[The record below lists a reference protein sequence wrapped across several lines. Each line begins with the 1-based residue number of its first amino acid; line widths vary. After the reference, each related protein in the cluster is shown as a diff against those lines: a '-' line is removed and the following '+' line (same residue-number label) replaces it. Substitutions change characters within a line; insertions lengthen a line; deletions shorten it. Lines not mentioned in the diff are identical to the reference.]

1 MSKYTDEEIQQL
13 VELVG
18 KLLEANEELNARV
31 IAIDAYLRNEMSRTK
46 QLKQII
52 KEYEARINYNSS
64 N

>member
-1 MSKYTDEEIQQL
+1 MSKYTEEEVEQL

-31 IAIDAYLRNEMSRTK
+31 IAIDAYLKNEMARTK
-46 QLKQII
+46 QLKNII
-52 KEYEARINYNSS
+52 RQYEARNNYNSP

>member
-1 MSKYTDEEIQQL
+1 MSKYTDDEIQQL
-13 VELVG
+13 VELVS

>member
-1 MSKYTDEEIQQL
+1 MSKYTDDEVEQL

-31 IAIDAYLRNEMSRTK
+31 IAIDAYLKNEMARTK
-46 QLKQII
+46 QLKNII
-52 KEYEARINYNSS
+52 RQYEARDNYNSP

>member
-52 KEYEARINYNSS
+52 KEYEARINYNSP

>member
-1 MSKYTDEEIQQL
+1 MSRYTEEEVQQL

-31 IAIDAYLRNEMSRTK
+31 IAIDAYLKNEMARTK
-46 QLKQII
+46 QLKNII
-52 KEYEARINYNSS
+52 RQYEARDNYNSP

>member
-13 VELVG
+13 VELVSR
-18 KLLEANEELNARV
+18 LLEANEELNARV

-52 KEYEARINYNSS
+52 KEYEARINYNSP

>member
-1 MSKYTDEEIQQL
+1 MSQYTDEEIQQL

>member
-1 MSKYTDEEIQQL
+1 MSQYTDEEIQQL
-13 VELVG
+13 VELVS

-52 KEYEARINYNSS
+52 KEYEARINYNSP

>member
-1 MSKYTDEEIQQL
+1 MSKYTDDEIQQL

-52 KEYEARINYNSS
+52 KEYEARINYNSP

>member
-1 MSKYTDEEIQQL
+1 MSKYTEEEVQQL

-31 IAIDAYLRNEMSRTK
+31 IAIDAYLKNEMARTK

-52 KEYEARINYNSS
+52 NQYEARNRDYSPN
-64 N
+64 

>member
-1 MSKYTDEEIQQL
+1 MSKYTDEEVQQL

-31 IAIDAYLRNEMSRTK
+31 IAIDAYLKNEMSRTK

-52 KEYEARINYNSS
+52 REYEARNNYNSP

>member
-1 MSKYTDEEIQQL
+1 MNKYTEDEIQQL
-13 VELVG
+13 VELVS

-52 KEYEARINYNSS
+52 KEYEARINYNSP

>member
-13 VELVG
+13 VELVS

-31 IAIDAYLRNEMSRTK
+31 IAIDAYLKNEMSRTK

-52 KEYEARINYNSS
+52 REYEARINYNSS

>member
-1 MSKYTDEEIQQL
+1 MNRYTDEEIQQL
-13 VELVG
+13 VELVS

>member
-31 IAIDAYLRNEMSRTK
+31 IAIDAYLKNEMSRTK

-52 KEYEARINYNSS
+52 REYEARINYNSP

>member
-1 MSKYTDEEIQQL
+1 MSKYTEEEVQQL

-31 IAIDAYLRNEMSRTK
+31 IAIDAYLKNEMARTK

-52 KEYEARINYNSS
+52 NEYEARNRDYSPN
-64 N
+64 

>member
-1 MSKYTDEEIQQL
+1 MSRYTDEEIQQL

-31 IAIDAYLRNEMSRTK
+31 IAIDAYLKNEMSRTK

-52 KEYEARINYNSS
+52 REYETRINDNRTY
-64 N
+64 

>member
-1 MSKYTDEEIQQL
+1 MSGYTDEEIQQL

-18 KLLEANEELNARV
+18 KLLE
-31 IAIDAYLRNEMSRTK
+31 AYLRNEMSRTK

>member
-1 MSKYTDEEIQQL
+1 MSKYTEEEVEQL

-31 IAIDAYLRNEMSRTK
+31 IAIDAYLKNEMARTK

-52 KEYEARINYNSS
+52 RQYEARNNDYSS

>member
-1 MSKYTDEEIQQL
+1 MSKYTDEEVQQL

-31 IAIDAYLRNEMSRTK
+31 IAIDAYLKNEMARTK

-52 KEYEARINYNSS
+52 REYEARINYNSS

>member
-1 MSKYTDEEIQQL
+1 MSRYTDEEIQQL
-13 VELVG
+13 VELVN

>member
-13 VELVG
+13 VELVN

>member
-1 MSKYTDEEIQQL
+1 MSGYTDEEIQQL

>member
-1 MSKYTDEEIQQL
+1 MSKYTEEEVEQL

-31 IAIDAYLRNEMSRTK
+31 IAIDAYLKNEMARTK

-52 KEYEARINYNSS
+52 REYEARNRDYSPN
-64 N
+64 

>member
-1 MSKYTDEEIQQL
+1 MSKYTDEEVKQL

-31 IAIDAYLRNEMSRTK
+31 IAIDAYLKNEMSRTK

-52 KEYEARINYNSS
+52 RQYEARDNYNSP

>member
-1 MSKYTDEEIQQL
+1 MSKYTEEEVQQL

-31 IAIDAYLRNEMSRTK
+31 IAIDAYLKNEMSRTK
-46 QLKQII
+46 QLKQLIRQ
-52 KEYEARINYNSS
+52 YEARDNYNSP

>member
-1 MSKYTDEEIQQL
+1 MSNYTEEEVQQL

-31 IAIDAYLRNEMSRTK
+31 IAIDAYLKNEMARTK

-52 KEYEARINYNSS
+52 RQYEARNNDYSS

>member
-1 MSKYTDEEIQQL
+1 MSKYTDEEVQQL

-31 IAIDAYLRNEMSRTK
+31 IAIDAYLKNEISRTK

-52 KEYEARINYNSS
+52 RQYEARDNYNSP

>member
-1 MSKYTDEEIQQL
+1 MSKYTEEEVQQL

-52 KEYEARINYNSS
+52 KEYEARINYNSP

>member
-1 MSKYTDEEIQQL
+1 MSKYTEEEVQQL

-31 IAIDAYLRNEMSRTK
+31 IAIDAYLKNEMSRTK

-52 KEYEARINYNSS
+52 REYEARNNYNSP

>member
-1 MSKYTDEEIQQL
+1 MSKYTEDEVQQL

-52 KEYEARINYNSS
+52 REYEARINHNSS

>member
-1 MSKYTDEEIQQL
+1 MSRYTEDEIQQL
-13 VELVG
+13 VELVS

>member
-1 MSKYTDEEIQQL
+1 MSKYTEEEVQQL

-31 IAIDAYLRNEMSRTK
+31 IAIDAYLKNEMSRTK

-52 KEYEARINYNSS
+52 REYEARINYNSP